1 MYMFMYC
8 HHDGSFANRM
18 EISVL
23 QTKNIYWPI
32 KPCLSIQIWI
42 FKFSYIYIYIHIFYS
57 KQCQT
62 TMNSFLTKRVR
73 TDSPDGPLTDLW

>member
-23 QTKNIYWPI
+23 QTKNIYWPV
-32 KPCLSIQIWI
+32 KPCLLIQILI
-42 FKFSYIYIYIHIFYS
+42 FKFSYIYLNFLF
-57 KQCQT
+57 K
-62 TMNSFLTKRVR
+62 TMPNNHDFLPNKACKYRQ
-73 TDSPDGPLTDLW
+73 P